1 MPVTRIDLHNLKA
14 EIIHYLI
21 DNRKTIFDSD
31 RVDWI
36 YDVQK
41 KTLTLTIFRKEPRLS
56 LSGEYIDA
64 PESVT

>member
-1 MPVTRIDLHNLKA
+1 MPVLRIVMHQLSP
-14 EIIHYLI
+14 EMQSYLI
-21 DNRKTIFDSD
+21 ENRRKIFDSD
-31 RVDWI
+31 RVDWL